1 MMQSMNSKISFS
13 SNAMTTLRCF
23 LIVLTFIGSS
33 RPVHG
38 QQHPI
43 FTQYMFN
50 GLVINPAYAG
60 SHGSVELTATARKQW
75 TGLRGAPETQ
85 VFSMHTPIKFS
96 RSSAGVV
103 AIHDQLGVTN
113 QYNLHGIYAYR
124 IPVSKNG
131 RISLGGQAG
140 MTFYN
145 SNLNDLE
152 IVTQSNQA
160 DPAFAGTERRYLPNL
175 GVGVYYYDNRSYV
188 GLSVPTLIN
197 NRWNIQDPNF
207 KATQK
212 RHYFLSAGHVFDLS
226 PNLKLKPNVLLR
238 WAEDGPFQ
246 YDINANLLIQQ
257 TLWVGISYRMKD
269 AVDALFELN
278 ISDQLSVGYSYGYSI
293 NKLATYQSG
302 THELLLNYRI
312 RKSKNL
318 VLSPRYF

>member
-1 MMQSMNSKISFS
+1 
-13 SNAMTTLRCF
+13 
-23 LIVLTFIGSS
+23 
-33 RPVHG
+33 
-38 QQHPI
+38 
-43 FTQYMFN
+43 MFN

-60 SHGSVELTATARKQW
+60 SHGSMEFTATARKQW
-75 TGLRGAPETQ
+75 TGLKGAPETQ
-85 VFSMHTPIKFS
+85 VFSIHTPIKFS
-96 RSSAGVV
+96 RSSAGLV

-113 QYNLHGIYAYR
+113 QYNFHGVYAYR

-152 IVTQSNQA
+152 IVTQNNQA
-160 DPAFAGTERRYLPNL
+160 DPAFAGNERRSLPNL
-175 GVGVYYYDNRSYV
+175 GVGVYYYDNRSYI

-212 RHYFLSAGHVFDLS
+212 RHYFLSAGRVFDIS

-238 WAEDGPFQ
+238 WAEDGPLQ

-269 AVDALFELN
+269 AVDALVELN
-278 ISDQLSVGYSYGYSI
+278 LSDQLSLGYSYGYSI